1 MLELTVFF
9 VINHS
14 VKSFWGKKM
23 KKIFTLV
30 LILLVVLSC
39 NREKQN
45 VKAVETPAK
54 AETKEAT
61 EQVKEEK
68 EMSIY
73 DFTVKDRKGND
84 VPMSNFKGKVLLIV
98 NTATGCGFTPQY
110 EGLEKLWKEYHHKGL
125 EILDFPCD
133 QFGHQAPGT
142 DDEIHQFCQ
151 LKFATSFD
159 NFKKIEVNGENELPL
174 YTFLKSKK
182 SFAGFTG
189 EKAEFMDGF
198 ITKMDPDYKNN
209 SKIKWNFTKFL
220 VNRDG
225 EVIERFESTVEPA
238 EIADKILSLL

>member
-1 MLELTVFF
+1 
-9 VINHS
+9 
-14 VKSFWGKKM
+14 M
-23 KKIFTLV
+23 KKIILTLV
-30 LILLVVLSC
+30 CIIFAVLSC
-39 NREKQN
+39 NKEKPAAK
-45 VKAVETPAK
+45 VDETPAK
-54 AETKEAT
+54 TEAKEAT

-110 EGLEKLWKEYHHKGL
+110 EGLEKLWKDYHHKGL

-151 LKFATSFD
+151 AKFATSFD

-220 VNRDG
+220 VNREG

-238 EIADKILSLL
+238 DIADKINSLL